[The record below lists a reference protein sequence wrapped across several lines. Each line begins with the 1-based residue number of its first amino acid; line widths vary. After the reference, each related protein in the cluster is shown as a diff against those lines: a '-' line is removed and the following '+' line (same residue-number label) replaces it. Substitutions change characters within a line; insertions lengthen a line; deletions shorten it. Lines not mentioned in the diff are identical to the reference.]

1 MAFAVRQC
9 AATSGY
15 GNWPV
20 VVTVPI
26 MRMVKMAIDQV
37 IHMISMRNA
46 FMTATRPML
55 MFRLMPLTLML
66 GRAALRVRRSDV
78 DHMLVDMFAVH
89 VVHMPIVQ
97 VIDMSG
103 MDDSGMPALRAM

>member
-1 MAFAVRQC
+1 
-9 AATSGY
+9 
-15 GNWPV
+15 
-20 VVTVPI
+20 